1 MSYNLKKIQK
11 LKRITAKKKT
21 IVEQISHP
29 PKLDGVVFRRNKI
42 IIFVIKS
49 PQISAKLNI
58 FWVEEEIED
67 SLAVIFLF
75 VLKQTFVVNL
85 QRSHAK
91 NSFLPYLMDLTPWSG
106 LANKFVTFRFFLL
119 RWNRNSLASYVSTNC
134 VWPVRIT
141 ALCRT
146 CSALNLPINTAFLRL
161 SAAFLHRGV

>member
-106 LANKFVTFRFFLL
+106 LANKFVTFRFFFAEMESKFSCKL
-119 RWNRNSLASYVSTNC
+119 C
-134 VWPVRIT
+134 VHK
-141 ALCRT
+141 LCMAGKDYCVVPYLFR
-146 CSALNLPINTAFLRL
+146 RL
-161 SAAFLHRGV
+161 IFQ